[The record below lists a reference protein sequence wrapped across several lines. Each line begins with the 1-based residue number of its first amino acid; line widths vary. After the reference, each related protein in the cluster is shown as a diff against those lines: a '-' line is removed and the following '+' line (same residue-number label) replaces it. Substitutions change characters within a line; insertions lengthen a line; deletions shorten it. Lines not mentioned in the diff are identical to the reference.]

1 MQASID
7 ISMYPL
13 TEQYCQ
19 PIIDF
24 IESLEKHDEVRI
36 ARNAMSTQIFG
47 DYKVLMNALTEE
59 VEAVLLANPKTVF
72 ILKLMGSDRSKANIF
87 ECSGD
92 DLPGAR

>member
-13 TEQYCQ
+13 ADQYCQ

-24 IESLEKHDEVRI
+24 INRLENHADVRI

-47 DYKVLMNALTEE
+47 DYSVLMSALTVEVEE
-59 VEAVLLANPKTVF
+59 VIRQNPKTVF
-72 ILKLMGSDRSKANIF
+72 IIKLMGTDRSKANIR
-87 ECSGD
+87 ECSD
-92 DLPGAR
+92 S

>member
-24 IESLEKHDEVRI
+24 IDALEKQPNVRI

-47 DYKVLMNALTEE
+47 EYKVLMNALTSE
-59 VEAVLLANPKTVF
+59 VEFVLQNNPKTIF
-72 ILKLMGSDRSKANIF
+72 IIKLMGTDRSKSNIR
-87 ECSGD
+87 ECEGD
-92 DLPGAR
+92 